1 MKSIHRRGAGPYF
14 DRGIPTCLQTHVL
27 SPHFLSVFH
36 FILINVLE
44 AVVYLSRQGAPE
56 VQTEMPSLTWFKAVA
71 FTCCLVSVLIT
82 NKRNFKKTNTYVT
95 ICRTQTREKGEKFI
109 TKVVHRKSRKLNL
122 NFVLVRSGNPRCFS
136 RPGGPPCNGYGGRL
150 RTKGMPVQVL
160 CIWKGS
166 ELCHFGL

>member
-1 MKSIHRRGAGPYF
+1 MKELDCPLCAYEIYPQTRCWTYF

-71 FTCCLVSVLIT
+71 LTCCLVSTLIT
-82 NKRNFKKTNTYVT
+82 NKRNFKKLIHLCHHLSNANERKRREVYHLGCTSQ
-95 ICRTQTREKGEKFI
+95 IMQTEFEFCF
-109 TKVVHRKSRKLNL
+109 SP
-122 NFVLVRSGNPRCFS
+122 SGQTTRLNPRCFS
-136 RPGGPPCNGYGGRL
+136 SPGGSSL
-150 RTKGMPVQVL
+150 
-160 CIWKGS
+160 
-166 ELCHFGL
+166 